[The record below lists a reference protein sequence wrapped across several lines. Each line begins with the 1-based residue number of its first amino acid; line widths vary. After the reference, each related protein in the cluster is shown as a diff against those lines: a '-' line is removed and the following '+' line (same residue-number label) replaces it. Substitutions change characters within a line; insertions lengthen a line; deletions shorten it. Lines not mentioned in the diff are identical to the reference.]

1 MPLISPISNYQPE
14 SGFFN
19 DTVTYN
25 APSRTPILS
34 PIPGDV
40 SVETDKSIT
49 VTSSEGTS
57 VKFENVGI
65 PSVSTGSKVNI
76 GTQVGY
82 TGDEKLKFT
91 VYDKSNKKK
100 KVTDFLKNTDPATL
114 AVGGGAAATALA
126 TTGKEKESDKKL
138 KETDL
143 GISTKDN
150 YVDATDRAGF
160 RLATGIGLAPFH
172 LTTKAFGL
180 DKQNESQNRKENLIN
195 EEIERIKKLMK

>member
-25 APSRTPILS
+25 APPSTPIVS
-34 PIPGDV
+34 PIPGKATV
-40 SVETDKSIT
+40 NTDKSIT

-76 GTQVGY
+76 DSPIGY

-91 VYDKSNKKK
+91 VYDKSGKKK

-114 AVGGGAAATALA
+114 AVGGGAAATALT
-126 TTGKEKESDKKL
+126 TTGKESEKKP

-160 RLATGIGLAPFH
+160 RLVTGIGLPLFN

-195 EEIERIKKLMK
+195 EEIDRIKRLMK

>member
-1 MPLISPISNYQPE
+1 MALTSPIAGQEPE
-14 SGFFN
+14 TEFFG
-19 DTVTYN
+19 DSVSYN
-25 APSRTPILS
+25 VPQRTPIMS

-40 SVETDKSIT
+40 TVSMDKKIT
-49 VTSSEGTS
+49 VVSPEGTS
-57 VKFENVGI
+57 VEFQNVGT
-65 PSVSTGSKVNI
+65 PTVTNGSKVNI
-76 GTQVGY
+76 GSQVGY
-82 TGDEKLKFT
+82 TGNEKLKFT

-114 AVGGGAAATALA
+114 SVGGGAAATALA
-126 TTGKEKESDKKL
+126 TTGKESEKKP

-195 EEIERIKKLMK
+195 EEIDRIKKLMK